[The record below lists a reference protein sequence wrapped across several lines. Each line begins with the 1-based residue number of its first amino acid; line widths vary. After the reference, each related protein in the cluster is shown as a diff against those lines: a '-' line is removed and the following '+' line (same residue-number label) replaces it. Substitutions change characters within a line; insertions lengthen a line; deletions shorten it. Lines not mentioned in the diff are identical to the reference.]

1 MPVTCRLHSFQKKH
15 ERKIGSPIF
24 MIFELALKN
33 ALRYFPSNL
42 HPELAPE
49 FYNELKTYGVH
60 IISYK
65 ACS

>member
-1 MPVTCRLHSFQKKH
+1 
-15 ERKIGSPIF
+15 

-49 FYNELKTYGVH
+49 FYNELKTYGH
-60 IISYK
+60 IYMYRFRPTAYEMK
-65 ACS
+65 AYDMRL